1 MASVDREGR
10 PAPAPAQPG
19 DDVAPEDTIPALPV
33 PLVIGVT
40 GHRDLLPEE
49 LPLLE
54 ARVREFF
61 ENLRESYPSLPLEVL
76 SPLAEGA
83 DRLVAR
89 VALELGIRVIVL
101 LPMQRDLYFEDFEEP
116 QSRAEFDALVEHE
129 QALEFELP
137 EMPGPSAPSDRG
149 TARELQYARLGVF
162 IASHCHIL
170 LALWDGMSSS
180 QVGGTA
186 QVIEFHQRDYM
197 PGISEQR
204 REPSLNLIND
214 ESDLV
219 YHLTC
224 SRRRHPEPLARAGES
239 SWLTL
244 DETNPRTSEL
254 PERYRRV
261 FTRIAE
267 FNADALVHR
276 EAIERES
283 WSLSSEG
290 DPIPQGARRIEQAF
304 KVADGLAII
313 FQRRYFQAIRTM
325 LGVAAAAGFC
335 FVAFADLPDQD
346 VMIYPYLG
354 LFVIGIAVFYLEQR
368 GAWHRRSL
376 DYRALAESLRIEFYW
391 AVAGV
396 ATPTPTK
403 YNHDSYLSKQ
413 DVELGWIRH
422 VLRFTSRRANAQLDV
437 PEHAGVDFVIDRWI
451 GEQRDY
457 FGSRAPRHAANH
469 ERNALIGLFCFWAGI
484 VIAVILALVQFWI
497 SDAVKTPLMALMGL
511 LPLITAGVA
520 VYSHKK
526 ADMEN
531 IKQYRFMHRIMTEA
545 LRRLRDAASDD
556 DRRGILRALGQTAL
570 DEQAQWLMR
579 QRERRPDS
587 QELA

>member
-1 MASVDREGR
+1 MASADPDSR
-10 PAPAPAQPG
+10 PAPVQ
-19 DDVAPEDTIPALPV
+19 APEDTIPALPV

-54 ARVREFF
+54 QRVRDFF
-61 ENLRESYPSLPLEVL
+61 ENLRASYPGLPLEVL

-89 VALELGIRVIVL
+89 VALELGIRLMVP
-101 LPMQRDLYFEDFEEP
+101 LPMHKDLYLEDFEEP
-116 QSRAEFDALVEHE
+116 QSRDEFDALIA
-129 QALEFELP
+129 QGQPFEVP
-137 EMPGPSAPSDRG
+137 EWPMPDSPPDPS
-149 TARELQYARLGVF
+149 TERELQYARLGVF

-180 QVGGTA
+180 QIGGTA

-197 PGISEQR
+197 PGVSEQR
-204 REPSLNLIND
+204 GEPSLNLIND

-224 SRRRHPEPLARAGES
+224 SRRQHAEPLARAGEA

-244 DETNPRTSEL
+244 DETNPRTAVL
-254 PERYRRV
+254 PERYHRV

-267 FNADALVHR
+267 FNTDALAH
-276 EAIERES
+276 EKAIERES
-283 WSLSSEG
+283 WALSTAT
-290 DPIPQGARRIEQAF
+290 DPVPQGAHRIEKAF
-304 KVADGLAII
+304 RAADVLALR
-313 FQRRYFQAIRTM
+313 FQRRYYRAIRTM

-335 FVAFADLPDQD
+335 FVAFADLPNQD
-346 VMIYPYLG
+346 LMIYPYLG
-354 LFVIGIAVFYLEQR
+354 LFGVGIAVFYIEQR
-368 GAWHRRSL
+368 GGWHRRYL

-396 ATPTPTK
+396 TTPAPTK

-422 VLRFTSRRANAQLDV
+422 VLRFTSRRANAKLD
-437 PEHAGVDFVIDRWI
+437 ELDQAGINFAIDHWI

-457 FGSRAPRHAANH
+457 FGRSAPRHAAHH
-469 ERNALIGLFCFWAGI
+469 ERNALIGRFCFWTGI
-484 VIAVILALVQFWI
+484 VIAIILALVQFSI
-497 SDAVKTPLMALMGL
+497 SDAIKAPLMALMGL
-511 LPLITAGVA
+511 LPLIAAGGA

-526 ADMEN
+526 ADMES
-531 IKQYRFMHRIMTEA
+531 IKQDQFMHRIMTEA
-545 LRRLRDAASDD
+545 LRRLRGATTDD
-556 DRRGILRALGQTAL
+556 ERRGILRALGQTAL
-570 DEQAQWLMR
+570 DEQAQWIMR
-579 QRERRPDS
+579 QRERRPDN